1 MEYGI
6 GSYEGTW
13 MDGRKHGHGIWI
25 INEEKRYVGEF
36 DSGDI
41 HGQGARCFCVCFCL
55 CSLCVPGT
63 LYVHHC
69 CFQGLWHDWTIQK
82 GLAHQLGRGWFEF
95 EFLQGPQDIKYLRSI
110 FDPRPE
116 ILRRV
121 QTDDERAAMER
132 LLRQVLEAQDARAV
146 AEKLR
151 TGPCGVINQEE
162 LDQLFR
168 YFPVRLPEAMRLT
181 AAEDES
187 VRGLMEILQGQE

>member
-1 MEYGI
+1 
-6 GSYEGTW
+6 

-95 EFLQGPQDIKYLRSI
+95 EFLQGPQDIKYLRNI

-151 TGPCGVINQEE
+151 TGPCGVINQEVVGSHMPA
-162 LDQLFR
+162 LFTR
-168 YFPVRLPEAMRLT
+168 DCGPASPGAGSTLSILSSP
-181 AAEDES
+181 AAGGNASDGS
-187 VRGLMEILQGQE
+187 

>member
-1 MEYGI
+1 
-6 GSYEGTW
+6 

-95 EFLQGPQDIKYLRSI
+95 EFLQGPQDIKYLRNI

-121 QTDDERAAMER
+121 QVCNDSVCSSSQF
-132 LLRQVLEAQDARAV
+132 LW
-146 AEKLR
+146 
-151 TGPCGVINQEE
+151 
-162 LDQLFR
+162 FS
-168 YFPVRLPEAMRLT
+168 T
-181 AAEDES
+181 AAS
-187 VRGLMEILQGQE
+187 VRQSPLFSSRRTTNVRPWSVCCVRFWRRKTPELWRRS